1 LVCDQAIPTLT
12 WDAWNTVTLN
22 TPVLIDVSKDLWI
35 AVEYIATGGWPA
47 GCDAGPAVD
56 GYGDMMLWQGA
67 WTTLISLNPSL
78 DYNWNIQGYVET
90 VKGATEPIVLAQP
103 PKPASSGSLSAS
115 GHSSNG
121 ANAIFN
127 KGGNDPQGASIIMGY
142 NVYRT
147 DSTANMATTHKINS
161 SIVTGLT
168 YTDVLPLTGVGNYK
182 YNVTAVMNDSITN
195 TFLCESPYSDTV
207 AVQFPHVG
215 ISEIGNGQIM
225 VYPNPA
231 TDNVNV
237 KSDFTVTSIEVMNYT
252 GQTVYRNT
260 TVNSKTTQFNVSTL
274 QAGIYFVKVAT
285 DQGARTLK
293 ITVTR

>member
-1 LVCDQAIPTLT
+1 LVYDQAIPTFT
-12 WDAWNTVTLN
+12 YDVWNTVTLN

-35 AVEYIATGGWPA
+35 AVEYNSSGGYPA
-47 GCDAGPAVD
+47 GCDAGPAID
-56 GYGDMMLWQGA
+56 GFGDMMLWTGA
-67 WTTLISLNPSL
+67 WVTLLSLCPSC
-78 DYNWNIQGYVET
+78 DYNWNVQGYVET

-103 PKPASSGSLSAS
+103 PKPASGGSLAAS
-115 GHSSNG
+115 GRLSSG

-147 DSTANMATTHKINS
+147 DSTANMATSHKINNQ
-161 SIVTGLT
+161 IVTGLT
-168 YTDVLPLTGVGNYK
+168 YTDLLIKDGLYK
-182 YNVTAVMNDSITN
+182 YNVTAVMNDSISN
-195 TFLCESPYSDTV
+195 TYLCESPNSDTIT
-207 AVQFPHVG
+207 VQFPHVG
-215 ISEIGNGQIM
+215 ITEIGNGQIM

-231 TDNVNV
+231 TENVNV

-260 TVNSKTTQFNVSTL
+260 SVNSKITQFNVSTL
-274 QAGIYFVKVAT
+274 QAGIYFVKVST
-285 DQGARTLK
+285 DMGTRTLK